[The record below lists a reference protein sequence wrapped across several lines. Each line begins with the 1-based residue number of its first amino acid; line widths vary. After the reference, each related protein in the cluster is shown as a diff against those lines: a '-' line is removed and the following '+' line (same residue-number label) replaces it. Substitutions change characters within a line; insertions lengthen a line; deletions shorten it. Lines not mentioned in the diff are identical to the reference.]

1 MFYLIDNA
9 IVPADKVRLKFH
21 MGYNGRN
28 QYCYSLGMEYLTS
41 RHPYDI
47 EIKLD
52 NEEQLNDLKSSISCC
67 LAEEK
72 KFIDIDWIIKY
83 IKEEARKDAS

>member
-9 IVPADKVRLKFH
+9 IVPADKVRLKFTIRH
-21 MGYNGRN
+21 NGR
-28 QYCYSLGMEYLTS
+28 YYLVLEYLTS
-41 RHPYDI
+41 KHPYDI
-47 EIKLD
+47 EIELD

-72 KFIDIDWIIKY
+72 KFIDMDWIIKY
-83 IKEEARKDAS
+83 IKEEAKEGAS